1 MRYTAT
7 LLIAATASVL
17 YCCPATA
24 GPISI
29 TKQSDLSFGK
39 VVLVGTS
46 GTIILPPSGLPIY
59 SGVVSSGGA
68 APSPA
73 RFIIKG
79 DPNTAI
85 QVRLTYPISG
95 TYGAGGV
102 SQLDALK
109 VQADYMSGFSQI
121 GTYVKLR
128 LDSGGTNALTVG
140 GTMKLNTPT
149 PGLTDILFPI
159 ELSLAL

>member
-1 MRYTAT
+1 MRQVTALILGAAAT
-7 LLIAATASVL
+7 LLCSA
-17 YCCPATA
+17 PAFA
-24 GPISI
+24 GPITI
-29 TKQSDLSFGK
+29 TKQSDLAFGR
-39 VVLVGTS
+39 VVMVGTS
-46 GTIILPPSGLPIY
+46 GTIVVPPSGLATY
-59 SGVVSSGGA
+59 SGVVASGGS
-68 APSPA
+68 SPTAA
-73 RFIIKG
+73 RFVIQG
-79 DPNTAI
+79 DPNIAI

-109 VQADYMSGFSQI
+109 VQADYAFGFSQI

-128 LDSGGTNALTVG
+128 LDSAGTNAITVG

-149 PGLTDILFPI
+149 PGLTDILFPL

>member
-1 MRYTAT
+1 MRRIS
-7 LLIAATASVL
+7 LLISATAAAL
-17 YCCPATA
+17 CCSSAAA

-46 GTIILPPSGLPIY
+46 GTIVLPPTGLAIY
-59 SGVVSSGGA
+59 SGIVPSGGA
-68 APSPA
+68 TPAPA
-73 RFIIKG
+73 RFIIHG
-79 DPNTAI
+79 DPNIAI

-95 TYGAGGV
+95 SYGAGGV

-109 VQADYMSGFSQI
+109 VQADYTSGFSQI

>member
-1 MRYTAT
+1 MKHAT
-7 LLIAATASVL
+7 TLVVAAAAMAL
-17 YCCPATA
+17 YCGPATA

-39 VVLVGTS
+39 VVLVGS
-46 GTIILPPSGLPIY
+46 GGTIVLPPSGLAIY
-59 SGVVSSGGA
+59 SGIVPSGGA
-68 APSPA
+68 APTPA
-73 RFIIKG
+73 RFIIQG
-79 DPNTAI
+79 DPNTSI

-102 SQLDALK
+102 SKLDALK
-109 VQADYMSGFSQI
+109 VQADYTLGFSQI

-140 GTMKLNTPT
+140 GTMKLNTAT

>member
-1 MRYTAT
+1 VRYVTT
-7 LLIAATASVL
+7 VLIAAAATAL
-17 YCCPATA
+17 YCAPATA

-46 GTIILPPSGLPIY
+46 GTIILPPSGFATY
-59 SGVVSSGGA
+59 SGVVSSGGL
-68 APSPA
+68 APTPA

-79 DPNTAI
+79 DPNTSI

-109 VQADYMSGFSQI
+109 VQADYTLGFSQI

>member
-1 MRYTAT
+1 MRYATA
-7 LLIAATASVL
+7 LLVAAAATAL
-17 YCCPATA
+17 YCEPATA

-39 VVLVGTS
+39 VVLVGRS
-46 GTIILPPSGLPIY
+46 GTIVLPPTGLAIY

-68 APSPA
+68 TPTPA
-73 RFIIKG
+73 RFIITG
-79 DPNTAI
+79 EPNTSI
-85 QVRLTYPISG
+85 QVRLTYPING
-95 TYGAGGV
+95 TYGAGGT

-109 VQADYMSGFSQI
+109 VQADYASGFSQI

-128 LDSGGTNALTVG
+128 LDSGGTNAITVG

>member
-1 MRYTAT
+1 MRQGTAFA
-7 LLIAATASVL
+7 IAVAATAL
-17 YCCPATA
+17 YCTPASA
-24 GPISI
+24 GPITI
-29 TKQSDLSFGK
+29 TKQSDLAFGK
-39 VVLVGTS
+39 VVLVGSS
-46 GTIILPPSGLPIY
+46 GTIIVPPSGLATY
-59 SGVVSSGGA
+59 SGVVASGGA
-68 APSPA
+68 SPTPA
-73 RFIIKG
+73 RFVIQG
-79 DPNTAI
+79 DPNIAI

-109 VQADYMSGFSQI
+109 VQADYAFGFSQI

-128 LDSGGTNALTVG
+128 LDSAGTNAITVG

-159 ELSLAL
+159 QLSLAL